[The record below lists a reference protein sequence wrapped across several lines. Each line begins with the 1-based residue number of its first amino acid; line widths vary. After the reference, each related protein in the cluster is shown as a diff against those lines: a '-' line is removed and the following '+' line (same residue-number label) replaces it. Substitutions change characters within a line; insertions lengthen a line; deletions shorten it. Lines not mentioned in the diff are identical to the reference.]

1 MMSRNHNVHV
11 LIAIALFAAQAP
23 VQAYID
29 PGSTSLFLQGLI
41 GAVAALLVITK
52 SYWQR
57 ALSRFRRTDDA
68 DASRRSGQ
76 R

>member
-1 MMSRNHNVHV
+1 MSRNHNLHV
-11 LIAIALFAAQAP
+11 LVAVAQAP
-23 VQAYID
+23 VHAYID
-29 PGSTSLFLQGLI
+29 PGSTSLFLQGLV

-52 SYWQR
+52 SYWQC
-57 ALSRFRRTDDA
+57 ALSRFRSTDDA

>member
-1 MMSRNHNVHV
+1 MSRHYNVTV
-11 LIAIALFAAQAP
+11 LIAIALFAAQTP
-23 VQAYID
+23 LYAYID
-29 PGSTSLFLQGLI
+29 PGSTSLFLQGLV
-41 GAVAALLVITK
+41 GAVAALLVITR

-76 R
+76 Q